1 MPRSTA
7 FAVLIISFTVL
18 TLTACSDAQNSDT
31 GSTVLTS
38 EDRGAIEALLDSYA
52 DRAIA
57 GDWEGHANLLHTDVM
72 RKYAGTSD
80 FLTGRQTIL
89 DANTAANPNITK
101 LEFDIVEV
109 DGTRELAY
117 VIVKNRLEVT
127 TDNNGEDVIY
137 SDEGTSLM
145 IVRPDETGTWLIS
158 RTLHHSNL

>member
-7 FAVLIISFTVL
+7 FAVLIISFTL
-18 TLTACSDAQNSDT
+18 LSLTACNNAENSGT

-38 EDRGAIEALLDSYA
+38 EDREAIEALLDSYA
-52 DRAIA
+52 DLAIA

-89 DANTAANPNITK
+89 DANAEANPNITK

-109 DGTRELAY
+109 NGTRELAY
-117 VIVKNRLEVT
+117 VIVKNQLEVT
-127 TDNNGEDVIY
+127 MHNNGEAVIY

-145 IVRPDETGTWLIS
+145 IVRPDDTGTWLIS